1 MTAATRLFG
10 ATLIAGALQAAGCG
24 AKVPQADA
32 SIFIA
37 QASDFDGFHSWSHA
51 TAVPATTLPP
61 IDGGDGVDAGTGPG
75 DAGAVHPQPLT
86 VYWNM
91 TPPHGST
98 VFPSKMIIAKETSD
112 TDITAR
118 KVFAMVKRGGD
129 FNPNGAV
136 NWEWFEL
143 TNNTDGS
150 VNISWRGAQPPGG
163 TGDVYASNPNICNEC
178 HLKAA
183 ANDDVWSSALQLS
196 NF

>member
-1 MTAATRLFG
+1 MTAPARSALL
-10 ATLIAGALQAAGCG
+10 AAAVGALACSAKGSEMDQTVFVAQPIDFNGYQGWSRQA
-24 AKVPQADA
+24 V
-32 SIFIA
+32 
-37 QASDFDGFHSWSHA
+37 
-51 TAVPATTLPP
+51 AVPSTTLPP
-61 IDGGDGVDAGTGPG
+61 IDGGDGVDAGAGPG
-75 DAGAVHPQPLT
+75 DAGAVHPTPLK

-91 TPPHGST
+91 TPPSGST
-98 VFPSKMIIAKETSD
+98 VFPPKMIIVKATQESD
-112 TDITAR
+112 VTME

-150 VNISWRGAQPPGG
+150 VDISWRGAEPPGG
-163 TGDVYASNPNICNEC
+163 TGDPYASNPNVCNQC

-183 ANDDVWSSALQLS
+183 ANDDVWSSAVQLS

>member
-1 MTAATRLFG
+1 MTTTVKSALAAALV
-10 ATLIAGALQAAGCG
+10 GALGAAGCN
-24 AKVPQADA
+24 ANVPQDD
-32 SIFIA
+32 SGEFVA
-37 QASDFDGFHSWSHA
+37 QAMDFDGFHGWSHA
-51 TAVPATTLPP
+51 VAVPATTLPP
-61 IDGGDGVDAGTGPG
+61 IDGGDGVDAGAGPG

-91 TPPHGST
+91 APPHGST
-98 VFPSKMIIAKETSD
+98 VFPPKMIVVKETSD
-112 TDITAR
+112 TDVTAR

-143 TNNTDGS
+143 INNTDGS
-150 VNISWRGAQPPGG
+150 VDVSWRGAEPPGG
-163 TGDVYASNPNICNEC
+163 TGDIYAGNPNICNDC
-178 HLKAA
+178 HLKAV